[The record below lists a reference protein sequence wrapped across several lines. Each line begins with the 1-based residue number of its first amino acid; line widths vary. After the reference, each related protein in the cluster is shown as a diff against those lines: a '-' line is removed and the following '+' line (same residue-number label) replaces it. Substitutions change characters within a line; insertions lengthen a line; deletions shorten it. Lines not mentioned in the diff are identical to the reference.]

1 MRYLAILKD
10 SLVETLDRKSL
21 YFILS
26 IAVLLILLCASV
38 GFRELDVAGTL
49 DYVVRDF
56 GQVRKFAGGKVLNFE
71 YPAKF
76 SVTGIRETTGGSG
89 GRNHEFE
96 FTLTARPV
104 ADFHRTVL
112 TWKALEDGKVKKEGD
127 PIEGIS
133 ANGVTD
139 PGRDLEVRYLRLRFR
154 DQMIG
159 RAEIEPEERAGDER
173 AFKVLLKTSSRAT
186 LEGAHEISLFFGVW
200 AGRYPGSLALL
211 LVFTEYL
218 VAEWIGGFFGVILA
232 IIFTAGF
239 VPGMLQKGTLD
250 LLLAKPVRRPLVL
263 LTKYAGG
270 LFYVLIPAAVL
281 IGGCWLA
288 ISWRSGHYNF
298 GFLTAIGSLAAIFAV
313 LYSFAVFI
321 GVLTR
326 STIATIL
333 FTIGLWFLCFVLNQ
347 AHFALNKSPE
357 LGLKAPAAICRTIE
371 IVRLGLP
378 RTSELN
384 QASTYFIVK
393 GNLGPELDAL
403 LEGQGQGRSR
413 DLAPEWLSLGLSSA
427 AFIVAMLGLACW
439 IFSRRDY

>member
-21 YFILS
+21 YFILT

-56 GQVRKFAGGKVLNFE
+56 GQVRKFAGGKAHSFDF
-71 YPAKF
+71 PAQF
-76 SVTGIRETTGGSG
+76 AVTGIRETTGGSG
-89 GRNHEFE
+89 SRTQEFE
-96 FTLTARPV
+96 FTLTAKPV
-104 ADFHRTVL
+104 ADFHRVVL
-112 TWKALEDGKVKKEGD
+112 AWKALEDGKVKNEGD

-133 ANGVTD
+133 ANAVAD
-139 PGRDLEVRYLRLRFR
+139 PGRDLEVRYLRSRFR
-154 DQMIG
+154 DQMLG
-159 RAEIEPEERAGDER
+159 RVEIEPVGRAGDER
-173 AFKVLLKTSSRAT
+173 AFQVVLRTSSRAT
-186 LEGAHEISLFFGVW
+186 LEGAHEISLCFGVW
-200 AGRYPGSLALL
+200 AGRFPGSLAVLL
-211 LVFTEYL
+211 LFAEYF
-218 VAEWIGGFFGVILA
+218 VAEWIGGIFGVMLA
-232 IIFTAGF
+232 VIFTAGF

-270 LFYVLIPAAVL
+270 LFYVLIPASVL

-288 ISWRSGHYNF
+288 ISWRSGYWNF
-298 GFLTAIGSLAAIFAV
+298 GFLTAIGSLAAVFAV

-326 STIATIL
+326 STIASIL
-333 FTIGLWFLCFVLNQ
+333 FTIGLWFFCFLLNQ
-347 AHFALNKSPE
+347 AHFALNMSPE
-357 LGLKAPAAICRTIE
+357 LGFKAPAAICKTIE
-371 IVRLGLP
+371 TVRLGLP

-384 QASTYFIVK
+384 QASTYFIAK
-393 GNLGPELDAL
+393 GNLGPELDVMM
-403 LEGQGQGRSR
+403 EGQGRHR
-413 DLAPEWLSLGLSSA
+413 ELAPKWLSLALSSVG
-427 AFIVAMLGLACW
+427 FIVAMLGLACW